1 MARTLSWKLH
11 SCISEK
17 QRESEVCLSTL
28 VSLSLVEVS
37 FDRHLSLETKLCR
50 FYDVCMKGGALHAG
64 VMETSKSHKRVYSGV
79 PVG

>member
-17 QRESEVCLSTL
+17 QRENTVCLLTL

-37 FDRHLSLETKLCR
+37 FDRYLLLEPKLLCR
-50 FYDVCMKGGALHAG
+50 FYDMCMRGSALNVG
-64 VMETSKSHKRVYSGV
+64 VIETSKSHKRV
-79 PVG
+79 